1 MTGRRSS
8 PFPVGFEE
16 KLILEKVR
24 NDDRVV
30 YLDSCACL
38 PLYQQL
44 ARVIGER
51 NIRTA
56 AGPHE
61 SIRVADE
68 WATIII
74 GQCVLDEFRNVSK
87 ALSEISRVL
96 ADKGRA
102 VLSGPV
108 SRNRSLE
115 LESQDNPPRPFISLN
130 DLKTRFTEN
139 GLSFLQSH
147 DLTGEIRSEFARSGR
162 ESSVLDFES
171 SMDYVLVEA
180 IKDSTILRE

>member
-1 MTGRRSS
+1 MTGRRSR

-30 YLDSCACL
+30 YLNSCACL

-44 ARVIGER
+44 ARFVGKH

-56 AGPHE
+56 GGPHE
-61 SIRVADE
+61 SIGVADE
-68 WATIII
+68 WATIVI

-87 ALSEISRVL
+87 ALAEVSRVL
-96 ADKGRA
+96 VDDGRT

-108 SRNRSLE
+108 SRNGRLE
-115 LESQDNPPRPFISLN
+115 FERRDKPSRAFLPLN
-130 DLKTRFTEN
+130 DLISKFSEN
-139 GLSFLQSH
+139 RLSFFQSH
-147 DLTGEIRSEFARSGR
+147 DLTQAIRLELARSAR

-180 IKDSTILRE
+180 TKDSTIIPQ